1 MKKSIILILILC
13 IFLVGCNTKEVKN
26 TKKVKEKDVYYKDCL
41 FSKYYE
47 KAINKVK
54 KMSLEEKVGQ
64 IFLVRYD
71 SNLVNSNNRYYP
83 SGYILFSKDFENHT
97 KESIKSEINK
107 DQKISKYPLIMAVDE
122 EGGYVTRISRF
133 TSFRDSKFLSNKYY
147 YDNGG
152 YEELEKI
159 EKEKAD
165 LLKSIGINLN
175 LAPVADVST
184 DPNDFIYSRAFG
196 YDANKTS
203 EFIKN
208 MVKYSN
214 NNKIGSCLKHFPG
227 YGNNV
232 DTHTGVAIDE
242 RSYESISNND
252 YLPFKS
258 GIEEGV
264 PSILVSHNVVK
275 CIDSEYPSSL
285 SKKVIIGE
293 LREKLEFTGVII
305 TDDLAMD
312 AVKSYVE
319 NEEAATLALNA
330 GNDLIITSDFI
341 NMYNEVLKNVKSGI
355 IDEKTLNEAVIRVTA
370 FKEYLIGG

>member
-26 TKKVKEKDVYYKDCL
+26 TKKVKEKDVYYKDYL

-71 SNLVNSNNRYYP
+71 SNLVNSNNKYYP
-83 SGYILFSKDFENHT
+83 SGYILFAKDFENHT

-122 EGGYVTRISRF
+122 EGGYVTRVSRF
-133 TSFRDSKFLSNKYY
+133 ASFRDSKFLSNKYY

-275 CIDSEYPSSL
+275 CIDSDYPSSL